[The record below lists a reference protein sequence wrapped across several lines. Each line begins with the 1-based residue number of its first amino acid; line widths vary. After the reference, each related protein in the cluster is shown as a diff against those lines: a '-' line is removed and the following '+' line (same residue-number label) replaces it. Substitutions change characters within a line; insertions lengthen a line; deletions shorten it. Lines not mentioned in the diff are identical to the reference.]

1 MEPTTKHAL
10 ALAAKTLAQ
19 SYDLVLHGTD
29 TYIPVDI
36 ITGEKGPTNADSCI
50 WLPLTRQDKR
60 KMGNALSNILFTSD
74 SELTNFDL
82 MLKQYATENE
92 DPVTRLLVKTEDG
105 LRVLDETGQL
115 IEPDGTFLPNFIS
128 PVLNE
133 DPGDKAKVF
142 EVISGWLNSDEEATS
157 LLRHLSTALSPGWSA
172 IKYILFIGDGRNGKS
187 VLLSMLSDLFGHG
200 NVSHVTRQ
208 QIAERLPVAAELNSK
223 LLNIVYD
230 GEMAYI
236 KDSSMEKT
244 LIAGE
249 PGYVR
254 MLYENGN
261 TKVQTNALFL
271 EALNSEPKTRDK
283 SSALQKRLSRFFFP
297 NVYPQD
303 SKFERMM
310 RGERMLGAFL
320 ALLLD
325 HFVQEQDLAVALKQT
340 EAATHLQVEQQ
351 LVNSPLLQYV
361 QYLVQSDP
369 VWIDK
374 LEQPGPVVDPLV
386 DSFMAWRINE
396 GYNEYSSMDVKRM
409 FKEFFYTSRKSVREG
424 QRVLKKEL
432 LAGPKP
438 ETQALLD
445 MLKGEADGLQQQT
458 VVDD

>member
-29 TYIPVDI
+29 TYIPVDT
-36 ITGEKGPTNADSCI
+36 ITGEKGPTDADACI

-128 PVLNE
+128 PTLNE
-133 DPGDKAKVF
+133 DTGDKAKVF
-142 EVISGWLNSDEEATS
+142 EVISGWLNSDEEAAS

-200 NVSHVTRQ
+200 NVSHGTRQ

-320 ALLLD
+320 SLLLD
-325 HFVQEQDLAVALKQT
+325 HFVQEHELAEALKQT

-361 QYLVQSDP
+361 QYLVQSDA

-374 LEQPGPVVDPLV
+374 LEKPGPGVDPLV

-458 VVDD
+458 FVDD

>member
-36 ITGEKGPTNADSCI
+36 ITGEKGPTDADSCI

-223 LLNIVYD
+223 LLPLMYQERDVDALCLRLQEVVENFMSAMFYGKDKGNHYIRKALRYMSEHY
-230 GEMAYI
+230 GEHIELTDVAAYVQL
-236 KDSSMEKT
+236 SPSYFST
-244 LIAGE
+244 LFRQVVGQSFREQLCLIRVE
-249 PGYVR
+249 
-254 MLYENGN
+254 E
-261 TKVQTNALFL
+261 
-271 EALNSEPKTRDK
+271 
-283 SSALQKRLSRFFFP
+283 
-297 NVYPQD
+297 
-303 SKFERMM
+303 SKQ
-310 RGERMLGAFL
+310 
-320 ALLLD
+320 LLLSTD
-325 HFVQEQDLAVALKQT
+325 YSLTDIAIAVGF
-340 EAATHLQVEQQ
+340 
-351 LVNSPLLQYV
+351 PD
-361 QYLVQSDP
+361 QSYYCK
-369 VWIDK
+369 VFKRIVG
-374 LEQPGPVVDPLV
+374 LTPGKFRD
-386 DSFMAWRINE
+386 
-396 GYNEYSSMDVKRM
+396 
-409 FKEFFYTSRKSVREG
+409 
-424 QRVLKKEL
+424 
-432 LAGPKP
+432 
-438 ETQALLD
+438 
-445 MLKGEADGLQQQT
+445 
-458 VVDD
+458 